1 MKKWIALVYSEI
13 INTPNHLIYGYD
25 WLAFGH
31 YTIAISFW
39 GVYRNA
45 KQNLWIVEWAM
56 INSFLIIPFALTF
69 GHIRGIP
76 FWWQM
81 VDCSFGVGSLII
93 LFYLRNLIQK
103 TGIKDMEKEEM
114 IKKIQEIEANSFLEV
129 KKNQQMFGNDS
140 YTTQTSRSEWIGIYT
155 LMGKIGIQ
163 TDTSLQAAQDALR
176 IILELERN

>member
-1 MKKWIALVYSEI
+1 MELVKGDMLVYLGKPDTSAQKGARAIFQHEDDRF
-13 INTPNHLIYGYD
+13 IY
-25 WLAFGH
+25 
-31 YTIAISFW
+31 
-39 GVYRNA
+39 
-45 KQNLWIVEWAM
+45 VEWVRDG
-56 INSFLIIPFALTF
+56 LDE
-69 GHIRGIP
+69 G
-76 FWWQM
+76 QM
-81 VDCSFGVGSLII
+81 DGGYFREYFEKEVKSQEESRIF
-93 LFYLRNLIQK
+93 NK
-103 TGIKDMEKEEM
+103 NKDMEKEEM

>member
-1 MKKWIALVYSEI
+1 MNKKDQKIKKLVIIYTLILIISGATASFPKEGIDFIYNQIPIPFEFMKKWIALVYSEI

-31 YTIAISFW
+31 YAIAISFW

-69 GHIRGIP
+69 GHFRGIP

-81 VDCSFGVGSLII
+81 VDCSFGVGSLIL

-103 TGIKDMEKEEM
+103 TGIKDMEKEEL
-114 IKKIQEIEANSFLEV
+114 NVLVHF
-129 KKNQQMFGNDS
+129 
-140 YTTQTSRSEWIGIYT
+140 
-155 LMGKIGIQ
+155 
-163 TDTSLQAAQDALR
+163 
-176 IILELERN
+176 